1 MMTIFFNLEITQ
13 IDSGQTFVLAWN
25 LVGMRMLDA
34 ILFLVLC
41 ITGHKNTKMMIKI
54 TRMNSIRKRVILL
67 TFLMKSGLIWLWPK
81 VSFPRL
87 LWLQIVQIWALI
99 LKFCFKKL
107 FWIFWSRYTENYC
120 IMSNLLYGR
129 ELAQLVEQPSLTAR
143 RLSVKFVGTWVQNL
157 FMPNSIS

>member
-1 MMTIFFNLEITQ
+1 MVHEHLMPASYIAHNSDHWSCYAFMSYTTSCKQCNIRIIVLNICWVTIICHLQTRSWIIIGNLFISTASNAITKKKLVWSTWWPYFFNLEITQ

-67 TFLMKSGLIWLWPK
+67 TFLMKSG
-81 VSFPRL
+81 
-87 LWLQIVQIWALI
+87 
-99 LKFCFKKL
+99 
-107 FWIFWSRYTENYC
+107 
-120 IMSNLLYGR
+120 
-129 ELAQLVEQPSLTAR
+129 
-143 RLSVKFVGTWVQNL
+143 
-157 FMPNSIS
+157 